1 MNKIKLERFIQ
12 KYNLG
17 GNVERVIWNTS
28 ENKLSTS
35 FITPDKSL
43 LGKVSVDKFSFE
55 DTKLG
60 VYSTNQL
67 QRMLAIMSDN
77 IEAVLHKTNNT
88 ATSLKVTDNNVTINF
103 MLANLAVIE
112 KPPKHAKWPT
122 FDTIMDI
129 DNNFINN
136 FIRSKAA
143 LPDAN
148 TFTLLER
155 DSDTIDVVIGHS
167 SVNTNHITISIGVK
181 EKFLFEEIS
190 FDANLFKEIL
200 IANRECSF
208 AKFEVSDKG
217 LAHLVFEVDE
227 FKAEYYL
234 TSTQD
239 VD

>member
-1 MNKIKLERFIQ
+1 MNKTKIERFIQ

-17 GNVERVIWNTS
+17 GNVEKVIWNAF

-43 LGKVSVDKFSFE
+43 LGKVSVDEFSFE
-55 DTKLG
+55 DAKLG

-77 IEAVLHKTNNT
+77 IEAVLNKTNNT
-88 ATSLKVTDNNVTINF
+88 AISLGITDNNIAISF

-112 KPPKHAKWPT
+112 KPPKHAKWPS
-122 FDTIMDI
+122 FDTVMSI

-136 FIRSKAA
+136 FIRGKAA
-143 LPDAN
+143 LPDTN
-148 TFTLLER
+148 TFTLLDR
-155 DSDTIDVVIGHS
+155 NDDAIDVVIGYS
-167 SVNTNHITISIGVK
+167 SVNTNRITIPIEVK

-200 IANRECSF
+200 LANRECPSG
-208 AKFEVSDKG
+208 KFEVSDKG
-217 LAHLVFEVDE
+217 LAHLVFEIDG

-239 VD
+239 ID